1 MSRIP
6 GVDNRT
12 AGWRVRFIFWLVKR
26 KIGVITPGTRIRA
39 HWPQWLERS
48 GFLDGLMAA
57 RGTMPEELKE
67 LAQLKAAALVGCP
80 F

>member
-6 GVDNRT
+6 GVDNRS
-12 AGWRVRFIFWLVKR
+12 AGWRVRLLFWLVKR
-26 KIGVITPGTRIRA
+26 KMGLISPGTRIRA
-39 HWPQWLERS
+39 HWPQWLER
-48 GFLDGLMAA
+48 GGLLDSLIAA
-57 RGTMPEELKE
+57 HGTVPTSLKE

>member
-6 GVDNRT
+6 GIDSRS
-12 AGWRVRFIFWLVKR
+12 AGWRVRFLFWLVKR

-48 GFLDGLMAA
+48 GMLDSLLAA
-57 RGTMPEELKE
+57 HGALPDSLKE
-67 LAQLKAAALVGCP
+67 LAQLKAAALIGCP